1 MDPSQDSG
9 KQRLVKESDPTFQ
22 LVQRGKKALLPLKQV
37 SFTVNLCQGY
47 ADMVMHQK
55 YENELDQPLEIQ
67 FMMPLADN
75 FSCTKIVIDFVMPD
89 GSTEQYETRVIE
101 REAAQQKYEDKVA
114 AGETAVI
121 ATLPPI
127 KTSCR

>member
-1 MDPSQDSG
+1 
-9 KQRLVKESDPTFQ
+9 
-22 LVQRGKKALLPLKQV
+22 
-37 SFTVNLCQGY
+37 
-47 ADMVMHQK
+47 
-55 YENELDQPLEIQ
+55 
-67 FMMPLADN
+67 MMPLADN